1 MQTRPFGATGLMC
14 SAIGFGCG
22 RTGGLL
28 INGPLED
35 RRRAMR
41 AALDGGINWFDT
53 AEAYGSEQALG
64 ELLAEVPEDPH
75 VSTKVTIDPARPDYA
90 GQVVAHGEAC
100 LKRLGRE
107 RVTVMQFHNRVDPY
121 DADGKGFSAEQMLA
135 PGGPIEGL
143 ERLRDAGRA
152 QFIGFT
158 ALGDAPSLM
167 EVIESGRLNSAQVF
181 YNFVNPSA
189 DREMPAGWIGQRLT
203 GVLDACE
210 RRGMGTIGIRVL
222 VGGVV
227 PEGEA
232 VGRVSMMTKETDK
245 DTEIRK
251 TEAALRALGTGHG
264 SRAQTGL
271 RFALACKRLSIC
283 MVGIGKPEHVDAALE
298 AEARGPLP
306 ADAVAALEPLYQS
319 NFGLG

>member
-1 MQTRPFGATGLMC
+1 MEMRAFGKTGLTC

-28 INGPLED
+28 LNGSPEE

-53 AEAYGSEQALG
+53 AEAYGSEGALG

-75 VSTKVTIDPARPDYA
+75 VSTKVTIDPAAPDHA

-100 LKRLGRE
+100 LQRLGRD

-121 DADGKGFSAEQMLA
+121 EEGRGFSAEQMLA

-143 ERLRDAGRA
+143 ERLRDAGKA

-158 ALGDAPSLM
+158 ALGDVPSLL
-167 EVIESGRLNSAQVF
+167 EVIGSGRLNSAQVF

-189 DREMPAGWIGQRLT
+189 DRAMPATWTGQHLT
-203 GVLDACE
+203 GVLDSCE
-210 RRGMGTIGIRVL
+210 RQGMGTIGIRVL

-227 PEGEA
+227 PEGDA

-245 DTEIRK
+245 DTEVRK
-251 TEAALRALGTGHG
+251 TEAALKAIGGGFG

-271 RFALACKRLSIC
+271 RFALACKRLSLC
-283 MVGIGKPEHVDAALE
+283 MVGIGAPDHVDEALA
-298 AEARGPLP
+298 AEAAGPLP
-306 ADAVAALEPLYQS
+306 ASALEALEGIYKN

>member
-1 MQTRPFGATGLMC
+1 MEMRAFGKTGLTC

-28 INGPLED
+28 LDGSMED
-35 RRRAMR
+35 RRRAVR

-53 AEAYGSEQALG
+53 AEAYGSEAALG
-64 ELLAEVPEDPH
+64 ELLAEVPETPH
-75 VSTKVTIDPARPDYA
+75 VSTKVTIDPAAPDHA

-100 LKRLGRE
+100 LVRLGRDS
-107 RVTVMQFHNRVDPY
+107 VTVMQFHNRVDPY
-121 DADGKGFSAEQMLA
+121 ADGKGFSAEQMLA
-135 PGGPIEGL
+135 PGGPVEGL

-158 ALGDAPSLM
+158 ALGDPPSLI
-167 EVIESGRLNSAQVF
+167 EVIESGRLDSAQVF
-181 YNFVNPSA
+181 YNLVNPSA
-189 DREMPAGWIGQRLT
+189 DRAMPAAWTGQRLT

-210 RRGMGTIGIRVL
+210 RRGMGTLGIRVL

-227 PEGEA
+227 PEGDA

-245 DTEIRK
+245 ETEIRK
-251 TEAALRALGTGHG
+251 ADAALKAIGDGFG

-271 RFALACKRLSIC
+271 RFALACQRLSVC
-283 MVGIGKPEHVDAALE
+283 LVGIGAADHVDAALE
-298 AEARGPLP
+298 AEAAGPLP
-306 ADAVAALEPLYQS
+306 IDALKRLETVWE
-319 NFGLG
+319 NDFGLA